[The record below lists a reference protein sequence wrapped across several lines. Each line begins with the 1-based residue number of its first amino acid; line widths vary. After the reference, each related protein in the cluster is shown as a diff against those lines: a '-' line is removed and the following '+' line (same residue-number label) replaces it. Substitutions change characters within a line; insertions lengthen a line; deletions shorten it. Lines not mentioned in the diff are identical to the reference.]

1 MNFSNGQHVTGDPS
15 LTRNQRYEK
24 RMKDN
29 GLEKV
34 TLWVPSVSATE
45 FKQMADF
52 CNLNKDIYP
61 ATCRS
66 RKTGQL
72 VKID

>member
-1 MNFSNGQHVTGDPS
+1 MNIGSQGYVTGDIIM
-15 LTRNQRYEK
+15 TRNQRYEK

-29 GLEKV
+29 GLEKI
-34 TLWVPSVSATE
+34 TLWVPSVSSTE

-52 CNLNKDIYP
+52 CTLNKDAMP
-61 ATCRS
+61 AMCRS